1 MGLPRRFRWI
11 HFFVLTNDAVFLLH
25 CKFYFVMIRSVLCSV
40 FSSVHIVS
48 AEEMASSYFDLAA
61 LRNATYQIR
70 FTNL

>member
-1 MGLPRRFRWI
+1 
-11 HFFVLTNDAVFLLH
+11 
-25 CKFYFVMIRSVLCSV
+25 LCSV